1 MIGMDV
7 GGSTFVPHSGPANA
21 PDEGRSHPRM
31 PYQYPMPKET
41 LPDLVVPHA
50 IPIDD
55 RVWVPQG
62 ENVWFRPSAST
73 GRRGI
78 G

>member
-1 MIGMDV
+1 MPPMKVD
-7 GGSTFVPHSGPANA
+7 PN
-21 PDEGRSHPRM
+21 PRM

-50 IPIDD
+50 IPIDE

-62 ENVWFRPSAST
+62 ENVWFRPLCLNRSQ
-73 GRRGI
+73 GI

>member
-1 MIGMDV
+1 
-7 GGSTFVPHSGPANA
+7 
-21 PDEGRSHPRM
+21 M

-62 ENVWFRPSAST
+62 ENVWFRPLCLNRSQ
-73 GRRGI
+73 GI